1 MTITNLFGEK
11 VPRVAALPWSPA
23 EVEVKVANKTE
34 ITVIGADREKVD
46 KQLPISKGLAELR
59 KEIDVFSK
67 MEFTLYQRGMSEE
80 GFEWITIA

>member
-1 MTITNLFGEK
+1 LEPIVRRL
-11 VPRVAALPWSPA
+11 
-23 EVEVKVANKTE
+23 
-34 ITVIGADREKVD
+34 D